1 VTVALNIK
9 NPEVESL
16 ASEIAHVTGESK
28 TEAIRQALLE
38 RRARLRFRVSDSAR
52 GARVRRFLELE
63 VWSRVP
69 DDQLGAAPDKK
80 EREEILGYGADG
92 F

>member
-1 VTVALNIK
+1 MALNIK

-16 ASEIAHVTGESK
+16 VAELSGVTGESK

-38 RRARLRFRVSDSAR
+38 RRARLRFRVSENAR
-52 GARVRRFLELE
+52 GARIRRFLELE

-69 DDQLGAAPDKK
+69 DDQLGAAPTKA
-80 EREEILGYGADG
+80 EREEILGYGAPG
-92 F
+92 V